1 MPMNAAITGWGWH
14 SPEMV
19 LTNRDLEKMVH
30 TTDDWIRR
38 RTGIVERRI
47 AGPGETT
54 STMCVLAAQKA
65 LAEAHLTAADLDL
78 VICATTTPD
87 YFLPATACLIQHR
100 LGADRA
106 GAFDLNAAC
115 SGFLYGISVASQF
128 IHARTCK
135 RILVTAGEVLSRFTN
150 WEDRNTCILF
160 GDGAAAVV
168 LEATDQSAGVLSTV
182 LGSRGD
188 VERMLTIEAGGSCRP
203 ASAQTVAEGAHLIRM
218 RGNEVFRHAV
228 RAMHD
233 ASCRAL
239 QKAGLSIADVRK
251 VIPHQANQRIITAT
265 QEALHIASDK
275 VFVNIER
282 LGNTG
287 AASVGIALAD
297 FLSTEAVE
305 PGDNLLLV
313 SFGGGL
319 TWASVVLR
327 WADVPAARRE
337 RARTSEGHPGDPVPT
352 VSCPA

>member
-1 MPMNAAITGWGWH
+1 MIAAL
-14 SPEMV
+14 V
-19 LTNRDLEKMVH
+19 D
-30 TTDDWIRR
+30 TDDEWIRS
-38 RTGIVERRI
+38 RTGIAERRVV
-47 AGPGETT
+47 GPDETT
-54 STMCVLAAQKA
+54 ASMCLEAGRRA
-65 LAEAHLTAADLDL
+65 LRVAGLEARDLDL

-87 YFLPATACLIQHR
+87 HLLPATACLVQREI
-100 LGADRA
+100 GAVRA

-115 SGFLYGISVASQF
+115 SGFLSALTVGAQF
-128 IHARTCK
+128 VQCGTCE
-135 RILVTAGEVLSRFTN
+135 RVLVVGGETLTRFTD
-150 WEDRNTCILF
+150 WHDRNTCILF

-168 LEATDQSAGVLSTV
+168 LEASFQDCGVLSSV
-182 LGSRGD
+182 MGSRGD

-337 RARTSEGHPGDPVPT
+337 RVRTSEGHPGDPVPT